1 MPAHASGSPPS
12 VMAKTNTRAHLVAS
26 CVALAVM
33 INAVQ
38 TAEATASLDKLVGCV
53 WHTILGE
60 TWRCLFVCREVPA
73 GFLSLF
79 LGQPG
84 EKCQGS

>member
-1 MPAHASGSPPS
+1 
-12 VMAKTNTRAHLVAS
+12 MAGR
-26 CVALAVM
+26 VALAAM

-38 TAEATASLDKLVGCV
+38 TAEETASVDKLVGCV

-60 TWRCLFVCREVPA
+60 TWMCLFVCLEVSA